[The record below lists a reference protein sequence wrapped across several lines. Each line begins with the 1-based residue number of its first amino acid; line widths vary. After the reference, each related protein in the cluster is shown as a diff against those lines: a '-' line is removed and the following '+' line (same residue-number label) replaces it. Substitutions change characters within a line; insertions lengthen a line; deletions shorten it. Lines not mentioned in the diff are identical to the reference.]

1 MIQPDMLIE
10 LVDRLSK
17 FFFVAKRYGD
27 ALHDNIGLTTGE
39 RALLTSISAGGE
51 TVPRLADARSISRQ
65 AIQKTV
71 DLLEAKGL
79 IRKVAPETD
88 RRSRL
93 LETTAEGRRL
103 LERVRQRDRLAAAM
117 PVTGLSAADLAATG
131 RVLDALEA
139 ELARRTEDLK
149 P

>member
-1 MIQPDMLIE
+1 MTQPDALIE
-10 LVDRLSK
+10 LVDRLSR

-27 ALHDNIGLTTGE
+27 ALHGNIGLTTGE
-39 RALLTSISAGGE
+39 RALLQSISAGGA
-51 TVPRLADARSISRQ
+51 TVPRLADERGISRQ
-65 AIQKTV
+65 AVQKTV
-71 DLLEAKGL
+71 DLLESKGL

-103 LERVRQRDRLAAAM
+103 LDRVRQRERAAAAL
-117 PVTGLSAADLAATG
+117 PATGLSAADLDATG
-131 RVLDALEA
+131 RVLDALEK
-139 ELARRTEDLK
+139 ELVRRKEDLK